1 MSKICKHCGA
11 SIADEANFCTECGIK
26 YEEENTGRKCPYCG
40 AILQD
45 GANFCTECGQSIV
58 ESTDTEQAQTNNGD
72 TGINDTQEMPAT
84 GKPSTLKRVIG
95 IGVVTAVIVL
105 CALYYGIFDG
115 TKDDTDVQTPYV
127 ETPTNETQ
135 SENNSTDTS
144 EPKIE
149 YASADLKLF
158 GLKGHVKQCTLSGG
172 SIGALQS
179 PIVISFSK
187 DGMLETVVS
196 DGLPYTAD
204 YDTNGRIVEL
214 HDEYR
219 NRSVRFTFD
228 SSNRVQKEHGMSW
241 YITDLEYI
249 YEGGTLKSSKEE
261 TQDEQ
266 GKEVSVYTYSF
277 SDFDEQGNWT
287 LCEVSNETTLYK
299 VINNEG
305 DYEETE
311 KRKGSYQVTCQITY
325 YTPDEISALEAQQT
339 RRNGDKTELIYRQK
353 IGMIKA
359 MVGNDDAV
367 VMTQYALLDLDED
380 GNKEFFIT
388 DKDVWHTY
396 VFTLLDGEVKL
407 VTKEAGA
414 IKCAYGRLLKYGL
427 PSSTWGAVVYCA
439 LDNGNVMEGLTDE
452 NEKFSIGNN
461 PCTKEKFY
469 KLFSKY
475 DGEERP
481 LEWKPLSDFANE

>member
-11 SIADEANFCTECGIK
+11 TIADEANFCTECGMK
-26 YEEENTGRKCPYCG
+26 YEEENTGRKCPHCG

-58 ESTDTEQAQTNNGD
+58 ESTEAEQEQVNNESTKFG
-72 TGINDTQEMPAT
+72 DTQEMPVT
-84 GKPSTLKRVIG
+84 RKPSTLKRIIG
-95 IGVVTAVIVL
+95 IGIVAAVIVL
-105 CALYYGIFDG
+105 CTLYYGIFDG
-115 TKDDTDVQTPYV
+115 TKDATEAQTPYV
-127 ETPTNETQ
+127 EIPTDETQ
-135 SENNSTDTS
+135 SENNGTDMP
-144 EPKIE
+144 EPQIE

-172 SIGALQS
+172 SIGALLS
-179 PIVISFSK
+179 PIVIRFSK
-187 DGMLETVVS
+187 DGMFENIVS

-204 YDTNGRIVEL
+204 YDADGRIVEL

-241 YITDLEYI
+241 YITDLEYT
-249 YEGGTLKSSKEE
+249 YEGNTLKSSKEE

-311 KRKGSYQVTCQITY
+311 KRKGSYQVTCQIIY
-325 YTPDEISALEAQQT
+325 YTPDEISALEVE
-339 RRNGDKTELIYRQK
+339 RDGDKTEQIYRQK
-353 IGMIKA
+353 IGMIEA
-359 MVGNDDAV
+359 IAGNDDAV
-367 VMTQYALLDLDED
+367 VMTQYALLDLDGD

-414 IKCAYGRLLKYGL
+414 IKCAYGRLLKYGI

-439 LDNGNVMEGLTDE
+439 LDNGNTIEGLTDE
-452 NEKFSIGNN
+452 SEKFSIRNN
-461 PCTKEKFY
+461 PCTKEEFEGC
-469 KLFSKY
+469 FSKY
-475 DGEERP
+475 DGEERL